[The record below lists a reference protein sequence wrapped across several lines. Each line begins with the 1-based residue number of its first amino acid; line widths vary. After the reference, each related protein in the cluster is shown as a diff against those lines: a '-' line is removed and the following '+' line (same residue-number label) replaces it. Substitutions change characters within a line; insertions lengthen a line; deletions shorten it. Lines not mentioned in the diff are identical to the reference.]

1 MHSGQHLADPSE
13 QGLEATRLQR
23 NAFREHYRRSTPKD
37 WAFHRTS
44 DEFTRYLRDRRLRLG
59 IRTFLDLVGRSPA
72 EMDALVVCG
81 APGGEGI
88 ALADLGFR
96 SVTVSDFA
104 AEGLQFCQL
113 LDGRLKTKVL
123 DAENLDV
130 PPEAFDLV
138 LVQDGLH
145 HLPRPALGLTEML
158 RVASKGVVVIEPH
171 SGIVARLLGTRW
183 ENTEGEINFVFR
195 WNEWLIREICLSY
208 LLKRVARIEVKRL
221 WDHHVILGTIGRR
234 VGRGWWALWVVK
246 SIYAVLN
253 ALVPWMGN
261 MMIAVITKQP
271 GPDVSPRS

>member
-1 MHSGQHLADPSE
+1 MAGAGD
-13 QGLEATRLQR
+13 QGLDATRLQR
-23 NAFREHYRRSTPKD
+23 NAFREHYRRSTPED

-44 DEFTRYLRDRRLRLG
+44 DEFTRYLRDRRLRLA
-59 IRTFLDLVGRSPA
+59 IRTFLDLVGKDSA

-145 HLPRPALGLTEML
+145 HLPRPVLGLTEML
-158 RVASKGVVVIEPH
+158 RVARRGVVVIEPH
-171 SGIVARLLGTRW
+171 AGIVAKLLGTRW
-183 ENTEGEINFVFR
+183 EDTEGEINFVFR
-195 WNEWLIREICLSY
+195 WNKWLIREVCLSY
-208 LLKRVARIEVKRL
+208 LLKRVVRIEVKRL
-221 WDHHVILGTIGRR
+221 WDHHVILGMIGRKI
-234 VGRGWWALWVVK
+234 GRGWWALCIVK
-246 SIYAVLN
+246 SIYAVLD

-261 MMIAVITKQP
+261 MMIAVIIKQP
-271 GPDVSPRS
+271 SPDVSPRS